1 MVALL
6 APTLSRVAR
15 RYESDQQRCGDLQQ
29 EMLIALW
36 LSLNTFEGK
45 SSFQNWVNGVAQQV
59 GLQYVAEQRLSRQRE
74 EPSADLEVLQSS
86 HDPETIV
93 ATRERAVTA
102 LRLLGGLR
110 GREREVVL
118 LHLQELELDEMS
130 QAMRICRTQVR
141 ETLIRARRRLA
152 KRMKKTEFGAPE
164 PVIQPKKAKEE
175 PVSEPAPRARRTS
188 SSGQGNVYFSEPRT
202 KTRSHGCA

>member
-1 MVALL
+1 MVTLL

-15 RYESDQQRCGDLQQ
+15 RYESDQQRCGDLEQ

-45 SSFQNWVNGVAQQV
+45 SSFQNWVNGVAHKV
-59 GLQYVAEQRLSRQRE
+59 GLQYVAERRLSRRRE
-74 EPSADLEVLQSS
+74 EPSADLEVLQTS
-86 HDPETIV
+86 HDPEIIV
-93 ATRERAVTA
+93 ATRERALTA
-102 LRLLGGLR
+102 LRLLAGLR

-152 KRMKKTEFGAPE
+152 KRMKKTEFAAPE
-164 PVIQPKKAKEE
+164 LVSQPKKAEEE
-175 PVSEPAPRARRTS
+175 PVSQPAPRARRTP
-188 SSGQGNVYFSEPRT
+188 SSGQGNVYFIEPRT